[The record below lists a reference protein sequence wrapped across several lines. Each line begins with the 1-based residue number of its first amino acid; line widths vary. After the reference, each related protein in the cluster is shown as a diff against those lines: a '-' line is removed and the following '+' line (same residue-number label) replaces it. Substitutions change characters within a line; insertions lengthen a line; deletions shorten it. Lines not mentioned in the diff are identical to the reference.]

1 MVCFSDVPY
10 ESKGLISAYWSS
22 CMVFYLDILF
32 QILTRKSFL
41 NFNLKTG
48 SLLLVVSFSSLSYLS
63 LTFCLMWFI
72 FFGWDLLVFVWFM
85 VISASF
91 LLTLLAVSC
100 HLCARAAHVTDFM
113 GASPSFCYLDDGCW
127 WLHIAFQASSCQ
139 YLKMGVSWWSFGFV
153 GIGLFVCLFVSQDG
167 SGWKGPGP
175 STLITSRVAL
185 DHIAQD
191 CVLEYF
197 HWGEEVLEVPCPR
210 INAE

>member
-48 SLLLVVSFSSLSYLS
+48 SLLLVVSFSSFSYLS
-63 LTFCLMWFI
+63 LTFCLLWFI

-91 LLTLLAVSC
+91 LPTLLAVSC
-100 HLCARAAHVTDFM
+100 HLCARAAHVTDFV

-153 GIGLFVCLFVSQDG
+153 GIGLFVCFTGWVMLEGTWSKRSDHKQGCPRSHCTGLCAWVFSLRTGG
-167 SGWKGPGP
+167 SW
-175 STLITSRVAL
+175 STLS
-185 DHIAQD
+185 
-191 CVLEYF
+191 
-197 HWGEEVLEVPCPR
+197 
-210 INAE
+210 